1 MQGGKYK
8 KITRISL
15 VLENTRLTDE
25 KNFLGLKTK
34 NLSHFHAI
42 LA

>member
-1 MQGGKYK
+1 M
-8 KITRISL
+8 RISL

-25 KNFLGLKTK
+25 KKNQGLETQ
-34 NLSHFHAI
+34 NLSRFYAI